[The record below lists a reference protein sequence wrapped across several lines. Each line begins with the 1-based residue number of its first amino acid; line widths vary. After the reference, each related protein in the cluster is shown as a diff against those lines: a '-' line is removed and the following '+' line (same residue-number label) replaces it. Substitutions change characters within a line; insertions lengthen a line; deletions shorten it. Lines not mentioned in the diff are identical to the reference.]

1 METGKTL
8 RGSANLVFDVTDAV
22 TNIVEGMYRNISAK
36 PLPLGEAPE
45 GPARGIA
52 GLVHESIRRINGA
65 TRHTSNWIMGLV
77 SPGLDRAWPP
87 GPHREAVIAALN
99 GVCGDHL
106 ARSGNSLAISMRLR
120 VLLPPRPRA
129 ATLPGAEQ
137 SSEDR
142 PIERRTPFA
151 NLFELEQRPVEIYPQ
166 PTALAEEGFAPGR
179 RLLILV
185 HGLSMNDRE
194 WTSHQHNHAE
204 ALAQH
209 SGYTPVYVLYNSG
222 RNVSTNGRELCQQL
236 TGLLD
241 AWPVPVDSITFIG
254 FSMGGLLT
262 RSAMHIAQEEG
273 HAWLAR
279 VDKAVYIGTPHHGA
293 AMERGGYWLQKSL
306 TYSPYTAPLS
316 ALGRVRSAGIT
327 DLRHGNIRDQDW
339 QQHDEHEDNIDARR
353 PTPLASGIQHYA
365 IAATL
370 SKRPGQRIGRLLG
383 DGLVHP
389 SSATGRH
396 KNPAFELAFPE
407 GHTKIFHDL
416 GHLAMLHDVRVMQQ
430 LTEWLGHDRAASGNA
445 RKKSGNRGVRKTMQ

>member
-22 TNIVEGMYRNISAK
+22 THIVEGMYRNISAT
-36 PLPLGEAPE
+36 PWPLGEAPE

-52 GLVHESIRRINGA
+52 GLVHESIRRINSA
-65 TRHTSNWIMGLV
+65 TRRTSNWVLEHV

-106 ARSGNSLAISMRLR
+106 ARTGNPLAIRMRLR
-120 VLLPPRPRA
+120 VLLPPLATP
-129 ATLPGAEQ
+129 ATLAAAEHT
-137 SSEDR
+137 SEDR
-142 PIERRTPFA
+142 ASERRIPFA
-151 NLFELEQRPVEIYPQ
+151 NLFEVDKRPVEIHPQ
-166 PTALAEEGFAPGR
+166 PTALSDQGFTPGGK
-179 RLLILV
+179 LLILA

-222 RNVSTNGRELCQQL
+222 RHVSTNAREFCAQL

-241 AWPVPVDSITFIG
+241 AWPVPVESITFIG

-262 RSAMHIAQEEG
+262 RSAMHIAKEEG
-273 HAWLAR
+273 HAWLDK
-279 VDKAVYIGTPHHGA
+279 VDKAVYVGTPHHGA
-293 AMERGGYWLQKSL
+293 VMERGGFWLQKSL

-327 DLRHGNIRDQDW
+327 DLRHGNVRDEDW
-339 QQHDEHEDNIDARR
+339 QQHDEHEDHTDKRQS
-353 PTPLASGIQHYA
+353 TPLPGGVQHYA

-370 SKRPGQRIGRLLG
+370 SKRSGQRIGRLLG

-396 KNPAFELAFPE
+396 KSPAFELEFPQD
-407 GHTKIFHDL
+407 HTRIFYNL
-416 GHLAMLHDVRVMQQ
+416 GHLAMLHDRRVMDQ
-430 LTEWLGHDRAASGNA
+430 LMEWLGNDRAVVMSPSVRSA
-445 RKKSGNRGVRKTMQ
+445 RPSR